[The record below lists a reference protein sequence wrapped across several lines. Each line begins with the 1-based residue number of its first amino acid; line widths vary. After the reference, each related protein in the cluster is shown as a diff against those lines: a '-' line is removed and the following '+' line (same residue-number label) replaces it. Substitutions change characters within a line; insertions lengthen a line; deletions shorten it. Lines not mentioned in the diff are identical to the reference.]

1 MEENT
6 SSEDTKNTSEDAAVD
21 PPAPN
26 SVITPDTPAEDS
38 EETDTK
44 EEAPSSERPTGS
56 GYPPVEK
63 PKKSK
68 KGLILLLVLLLAIAG
83 AAYYWFFVRKD
94 NPTTTNTTTS
104 TEKKDVVLIRYGA
117 SEGTLNEFYPTLAAD
132 DTTIYVNKQ
141 MFEGLVGFEDKTK
154 IVPLLATSWT
164 NPDTSTWVFT
174 LKSGVKFHDGN
185 TMTAK
190 DVAYSYKEV
199 AKNDDLAENLSTIK
213 SVEAV
218 DDTHVKITTD
228 GVDPILLNRLTGM
241 PIMDSTAQGKADP
254 KFGTGPYQ
262 VKDGTTPDAENID
275 MVAFDGY
282 HGGHVYTKEVQV
294 KVYLDDEGKP
304 GSAEQNM
311 VADMKNGKLD
321 IVGFVSGDNLG
332 VAKAAGLQLFP
343 VDDVS
348 VYQIAINAN
357 KKTSPLSNQKVRQAV
372 YQAIDVD
379 ALMKAIGRTG
389 TPASQFLPTFIPGYN
404 SAITRP
410 KYDQAAA
417 KQLLKDAGYP
427 NGTSFTLT
435 AFSAAQDAATE
446 IQRQLKDVGITVKLD
461 IKTDVSALQTGA
473 TQGTFDAFY
482 FANGSALG
490 DASDVFAFNFG
501 LPNYT
506 NPEAGKLLEEA
517 NGTLDQAKRLDDLK
531 KISKLGMDDTAIVPL
546 YVNQPNWVA
555 NKPYVMT
562 QDLLTSDIG
571 VYFYKV
577 HLN

>member
-6 SSEDTKNTSEDAAVD
+6 SSEDTKNSNEDAAVD
-21 PPAPN
+21 PPAPDTVIAPETENTN
-26 SVITPDTPAEDS
+26 SDETVS
-38 EETDTK
+38 EK
-44 EEAPSSERPTGS
+44 PKGGS
-56 GYPPVEK
+56 YPPVEK

-68 KGLILLLVLLLAIAG
+68 KGLILLLVLLLVIAG
-83 AAYYWFFVRKD
+83 AAYYWFFIRKD
-94 NPTTTNTTTS
+94 NKTNTTT
-104 TEKKDVVLIRYGA
+104 TTTAEKKDVQLIRYGA

-132 DTTIYVNKQ
+132 DTTIYINKQ

-199 AKNDDLAENLSTIK
+199 MKNDDLSENLSTIK
-213 SVEAV
+213 TVEAV

-241 PIMDSTAQGKADP
+241 PIMDATAAGKADP

-262 VKDGTTPDAENID
+262 VKEGTTPDAENIN

-294 KVYLDDEGKP
+294 KVYLDDETKP
-304 GSAEQNM
+304 GSAEENM
-311 VADMKNGKLD
+311 TNDIKNGKLD
-321 IVGFVSGDNLG
+321 LVGFVSGDNLSA
-332 VAKAAGLQLFP
+332 AKSANLQLFP

-348 VYQIAINAN
+348 VYQLAINVN
-357 KKTSPLSNQKVRQAV
+357 KKSSPLSNQKVRQAV
-372 YQAIDVD
+372 YQAIDVE

-389 TPASQFLPTFIPGYN
+389 TAANQFLPTFIPGYN
-404 SAITRP
+404 NAITRP

-427 NGTSFTLT
+427 NGTTFTLT
-435 AFSAAQDAATE
+435 AFTAAQDAATE
-446 IQRQLKDVGITVKLD
+446 IQKQLKDVGITVKLD
-461 IKTDVSALQTGA
+461 IKNNVSELQTGA

-482 FANGSALG
+482 FANGSAFG

-506 NPEAGKLLEEA
+506 NAEADKLLEEA
-517 NGTLDQAKRLDDLK
+517 NGTLDQAKRLEDLK

-571 VYFYKV
+571 VLFYKV